1 VVTPSSNVDDA
12 EHRPSALRWRR
23 VWRLSTRIPLY
34 SRPGRRGRRE
44 AKQPIPGTGKR

>member
-12 EHRPSALRWRR
+12 EHRPSALRSRR